1 MPARATLHERREF
14 VGKTTNVI
22 ELIKKAKINEKKE
35 RMRVLALSS
44 LAAVTMSVIATIVI
58 LY

>member
-1 MPARATLHERREF
+1 MLPRVTLHERREF
-14 VGKTTNVI
+14 VGKTTNVR

-35 RMRVLALSS
+35 KMRVLALSS
-44 LAAVTMSVIATIVI
+44 LAAITMSVLATIII